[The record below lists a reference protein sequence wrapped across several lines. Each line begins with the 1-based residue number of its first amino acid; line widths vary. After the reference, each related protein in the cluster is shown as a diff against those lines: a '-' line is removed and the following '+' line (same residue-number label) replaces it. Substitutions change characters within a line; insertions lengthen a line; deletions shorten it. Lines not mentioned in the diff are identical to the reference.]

1 MCRILFA
8 VGEGKR
14 VRPLLEALLKSS
26 EHDPYKLARKRG
38 SQHRDGW
45 GYVLLK
51 DGYVEH
57 YRSEDAI
64 FEDRRKVHEVMEKLD
79 DFVVF
84 LAHTRAASQGEKNLF
99 NVQPFAFST
108 KRGFMFWIMHNGDL
122 DKARLI
128 EMGELDP
135 AELEYASDSYAMGV
149 YLCRFLEGIEKDHL
163 LKRFR
168 EIKSTTKS
176 LMNTG
181 TLLMN
186 SEKEIR
192 AFITAYMSDIYASDP
207 LNHHYGRLL
216 YFEGADIFA
225 VVSSTFEQY
234 SYIPF
239 GEVENETA
247 FYVRVNPEGKE
258 FKVEKLRF

>member
-26 EHDPYKLARKRG
+26 EHDPYKLARNKG

-51 DGYVEH
+51 DDYVEH
-57 YRSEDAI
+57 YRSESAI
-64 FEDRRKVHEVMEKLD
+64 FEDRRKVNEVIEKLD
-79 DFVVF
+79 GFVVF

-108 KRGFMFWIMHNGDL
+108 KRGFIFWTMHNGDL
-122 DKARLI
+122 DKDKLI
-128 EMGELDP
+128 EMGELNP
-135 AELEYASDSYAMGV
+135 MELKGASDSYTMGV
-149 YLCRFLEGIEKDHL
+149 YLCRFLEGLEKEHL

-168 EIKSTTKS
+168 EIKTAAKS
-176 LMNTG
+176 LLNTA

-186 SEKEIR
+186 SEKEVR
-192 AFITAYMSDIYASDP
+192 AFITAYMSDLYASNT
-207 LNHHYGRLL
+207 LNYYYGRLL

-239 GEVENETA
+239 EEVENRTA
-247 FYVRVNPEGKE
+247 FYVRIYPSEKKFE
-258 FKVEKLRF
+258 VEEIGF

>member
-14 VRPLLEALLKSS
+14 VKPLLEALLKSS
-26 EHDPYKLARKRG
+26 EHDPYKLARKKG

-51 DGYVEH
+51 NSCVEH
-57 YRSEDAI
+57 YKSENAI
-64 FEDRRKVHEVMEKLD
+64 FEDKKKVKELMEKLD
-79 DFVVF
+79 DFVIF

-108 KRGFMFWIMHNGDL
+108 KRGFIFWTMHNGDL
-122 DKARLI
+122 DKDKLI
-128 EMGELDP
+128 EIGELNP
-135 AELEYASDSYAMGV
+135 MELKDASDSYVMGV
-149 YLCRFLEGIEKDHL
+149 YLCRFLESIEKEYL

-168 EIKSTTKS
+168 EIKSTTRS
-176 LMNTG
+176 LMNTA
-181 TLLMN
+181 TLLIN
-186 SEKEIR
+186 DKKEVR
-192 AFITAYMSDIYASDP
+192 AFITAYMSDIYASDI
-207 LNHHYGRLL
+207 LNYYYGRLL

-239 GEVENETA
+239 EEVENETA
-247 FYVRVNPEGKE
+247 FYVKIFPKE
-258 FKVEKLRF
+258 KKFEVEEIKF